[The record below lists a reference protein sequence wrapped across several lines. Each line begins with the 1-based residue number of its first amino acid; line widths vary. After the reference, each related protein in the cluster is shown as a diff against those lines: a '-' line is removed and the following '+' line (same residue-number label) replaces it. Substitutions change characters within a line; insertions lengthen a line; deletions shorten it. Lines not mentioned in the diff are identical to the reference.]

1 MKTIMIIGGCTI
13 VIKKMKQEQS
23 IHNSIQIWYKGDQG
37 SKLVLDVNVW
47 RIKHFL
53 RKTYIDF
60 GLKISEADKVKEVF
74 IYFPFDVGENDIIDL
89 GCKFSEA
96 KMLTG
101 IFNENYVAK
110 IDNKNIDVS
119 DNKTEK
125 IVFSIYQIDT
135 HKDIKFERNYGGI
148 IVSFDVKPNHGYDRY
163 FRFRISLKKYGTFI
177 EHYQPKNS
185 FFESAFT
192 ETELL
197 DFRVN
202 ERRNQELSLIETT
215 TENARFEIE
224 DINFFVMS
232 PIQDEVTADGINLVY
247 KRQLEAGNF
256 WKEYLGCSYN
266 RMSVYKC
273 NNFNKSGK
281 IESFSCFGKINYRR
295 SNFITIFKYLIVLCI
310 ITLTYNI
317 ISNYIY
323 DLICDFIF
331 NIN

>member
-1 MKTIMIIGGCTI
+1 M
-13 VIKKMKQEQS
+13 IKKEQEQT
-23 IHNSIQIWYKGDQG
+23 IHNSIQIWYKGEQG
-37 SKLVLDVNVW
+37 SKLELDVNVW
-47 RIKHFL
+47 RIKRL
-53 RKTYIDF
+53 CRKIYIDF
-60 GLKISEADKVKEVF
+60 GLKITEVNKVKEVF
-74 IYFPFDVGENDIIDL
+74 IYFPFEIRENDIIDL

-110 IDNKNIDVS
+110 IENKNIVVS
-119 DNKTEK
+119 DYKTEK
-125 IVFSIYQIDT
+125 VVFAIYQIDT
-135 HKDIKFERNYGGI
+135 HKDVKFEPNYKGVI
-148 IVSFDVKPNHGYDRY
+148 MSFKIKPYSGYNRY
-163 FRFRISLKKYGTFI
+163 FRFRILPKKYGTFI

-256 WKEYLGCSYN
+256 WKEYLGCPYN

-273 NNFNKSGK
+273 NNFNKVDK

-310 ITLTYNI
+310 ITISYNI

-323 DLICDFIF
+323 DFIF
-331 NIN
+331 KIN